1 MTTGAP
7 LLLGSTTMELIVV
20 TGLSGAGRHS
30 VMGALEDSGCT
41 ALDNV
46 PPRLLEP
53 LLELESKLQPSHDRL
68 VVGMDSRQADF
79 VQEFDPLLERLRA
92 GNVPVQVVFVEA
104 DDDVL
109 LRRYSETRRPHHLAL
124 LGTAGEGIRRE
135 REILAPIRAMATTI
149 LDTSRLNLSEL
160 RLRIAALVPTL
171 PTRSTAV
178 RLLSF
183 GFKRGVP
190 ADVDV
195 VLDARFLPNPYY
207 IEALKPLTGRDWP
220 VQEYLLESP
229 DFREFLE
236 RTEAWLRWSLPLVQ
250 QEGRAYHTL
259 AIGCTG
265 GQHRSVALVEMLAR
279 RLEREVASLTVRH
292 RELDS

>member
-1 MTTGAP
+1 
-7 LLLGSTTMELIVV
+7 MELIVV

-53 LLELESKLQPSHDRL
+53 LLELESKLQPARDRL

-79 VQEFDPLLERLRA
+79 AQEFGPLLERLRT

-104 DDDVL
+104 EDSVL

-124 LGTAGEGIRRE
+124 LGSAGEGIQRE

-149 LDTSRLNLSEL
+149 LDTSGLSLSEL
-160 RLRIAALVPTL
+160 RQRIAALVPQL

-183 GFKRGVP
+183 GYKRGVP
-190 ADVDV
+190 ADADV

-207 IEALKPLTGRDWP
+207 VEALKPLTGRDP
-220 VQEYLLESP
+220 AVREYLLEAP
-229 DFREFLE
+229 EFREFLE
-236 RTEAWLRWSLPLVQ
+236 RTEAWLRWSLPLVR

-265 GQHRSVALVEMLAR
+265 GQHRSVALVELLAHRLR
-279 RLEREVASLTVRH
+279 RDVAALTVRH
-292 RELDS
+292 RELDG

>member
-1 MTTGAP
+1 
-7 LLLGSTTMELIVV
+7 MELIVV

-30 VMGALEDSGCT
+30 VLGALEDTGCT

-46 PPRLLEP
+46 PVRLLEP
-53 LLELESKLQPSHDRL
+53 LMELESKLQASHDRL

-79 VQEFDPLLERLRA
+79 ASEFGPLLERLRI
-92 GNVPVQVVFVEA
+92 GNTPVQVVFVEA
-104 DDDVL
+104 SDDIL

-135 REILAPIRAMATTI
+135 RELLAPIRALATTI
-149 LDTSRLNLSEL
+149 LDTSHLSLSEL
-160 RLRIAALVPTL
+160 RLRIAALVPHL
-171 PTRSTAV
+171 PTRHTAV

-190 ADVDV
+190 ADADV

-207 IEALKPLTGRDWP
+207 VEALKPLNGKDWP
-220 VQEYLLESP
+220 VQEYLLEAP
-229 DFREFLE
+229 EFREFLQRAE
-236 RTEAWLRWSLPLVQ
+236 DWLRWSLPLVQ

-265 GQHRSVALVEMLAR
+265 GQHRSVALVEMLAH
-279 RLEREVASLTVRH
+279 RLRNDVAALSIRH
-292 RELDS
+292 RELDG

>member
-1 MTTGAP
+1 
-7 LLLGSTTMELIVV
+7 MELIVV

-30 VMGALEDSGCT
+30 VLGALEDSGCT

-53 LLELESKLQPSHDRL
+53 LLKLESKLQPNLARL
-68 VVGMDSRQADF
+68 VVGMDSRQLEF
-79 VQEFDPLLERLRA
+79 VQEFEPLLERLKR
-92 GNVPVQVVFVEA
+92 GKVRVLVVFVEA
-104 DDDVL
+104 ADEVL

-124 LGTAGEGIRRE
+124 LGTAEEGVHRE
-135 REILAPIRAMATTI
+135 RQLLAPIRALATTI
-149 LDTSRLNLSEL
+149 LDTSHLSLSEL
-160 RLRIAALVPTL
+160 RLRIGALVPQV

-190 ADVDV
+190 ADADV
-195 VLDARFLPNPYY
+195 ILDARFLPNPFYV
-207 IEALKPLTGRDWP
+207 EALKPLTGCDWP
-220 VQEYLLESP
+220 VQEYLLESA

-236 RTEAWLRWSLPLVQ
+236 RAESWLRWSLPLVQ

-265 GQHRSVALVEMLAR
+265 GQHRSVALVEMLAH
-279 RLEREVASLTVRH
+279 RLKADVAALTIRH
-292 RELDS
+292 RELEGG

>member
-1 MTTGAP
+1 
-7 LLLGSTTMELIVV
+7 MELIVV

-30 VMGALEDSGCT
+30 VLGALEDTGCT

-46 PPRLLEP
+46 PVRLLEP
-53 LLELESKLQPSHDRL
+53 LMELETKLQASHDRL

-79 VQEFDPLLERLRA
+79 ASEFGPLLERLRI
-92 GNVPVQVVFVEA
+92 GNTPVQVVFVEA
-104 DDDVL
+104 SDDIL

-135 REILAPIRAMATTI
+135 RELLAPIRALATTI
-149 LDTSRLNLSEL
+149 LDTSHLSLSEL
-160 RLRIAALVPTL
+160 RLRIAALVPHL
-171 PTRSTAV
+171 PTRHTAV

-190 ADVDV
+190 ADADV
-195 VLDARFLPNPYY
+195 ILDARFLPNPYY
-207 IEALKPLTGRDWP
+207 VEALKPLNGKDWP
-220 VQEYLLESP
+220 VQEYLLEAP
-229 DFREFLE
+229 EFREFLQRAE
-236 RTEAWLRWSLPLVQ
+236 DWLRWSLPLVQ

-265 GQHRSVALVEMLAR
+265 GQHRSVALVEMLAH
-279 RLEREVASLTVRH
+279 RLRNDVAALSIRH
-292 RELDS
+292 RELDG

>member
-1 MTTGAP
+1 
-7 LLLGSTTMELIVV
+7 MELIVV

-30 VMGALEDSGCT
+30 VMGALEDNGCT

-53 LLELESKLQPSHDRL
+53 LLELEAKLQPNRERL
-68 VVGMDSRQADF
+68 VVGMDSRQVEFA
-79 VQEFDPLLERLRA
+79 QEFEPLLERLRI

-104 DDDVL
+104 GDDVL

-135 REILAPIRAMATTI
+135 RELLAPIRALATTI
-149 LDTSRLNLSEL
+149 LDTSRLTLSDL
-160 RLRIAALVPTL
+160 RQRIAALVPQL
-171 PTRSTAV
+171 PTRNTAV

-183 GFKRGVP
+183 GFKRGIP
-190 ADVDV
+190 ADADV
-195 VLDARFLPNPYY
+195 ILDARFLPNPFYV
-207 IEALKPLTGRDWP
+207 EALKPLTGRDWP
-220 VQEYLLESP
+220 VKEYLLESP

-236 RTEAWLRWSLPLVQ
+236 RAEAWLRWSLPLVQ

-265 GQHRSVALVEMLAR
+265 GQHRSVALVEMLAE
-279 RLEREVASLTVRH
+279 RLKRDVAALSVRH
-292 RELDS
+292 RELEG

>member
-1 MTTGAP
+1 
-7 LLLGSTTMELIVV
+7 
-20 TGLSGAGRHS
+20 
-30 VMGALEDSGCT
+30 MGALEDSGCT

-53 LLELESKLQPSHDRL
+53 LLELESKLQPARDRL

-79 VQEFDPLLERLRA
+79 AQEFGPLLERLRT

-104 DDDVL
+104 EDSAL

-124 LGTAGEGIRRE
+124 LGSAGEGIQRE
-135 REILAPIRAMATTI
+135 RQILAPIRAMATTI
-149 LDTSRLNLSEL
+149 LDTSSLSLSEL
-160 RLRIAALVPTL
+160 RQRIAALVPQL

-190 ADVDV
+190 ADADV

-207 IEALKPLTGRDWP
+207 VEALKPLTGRDSA
-220 VQEYLLESP
+220 VREYLLEAP
-229 DFREFLE
+229 EFREFLE
-236 RTEAWLRWSLPLVQ
+236 RAEAWLRWSLPLVQ

-265 GQHRSVALVEMLAR
+265 GQHRSVALVELLAHRLR
-279 RLEREVASLTVRH
+279 RDVAALTVRH
-292 RELDS
+292 RELDG

>member
-1 MTTGAP
+1 
-7 LLLGSTTMELIVV
+7 MELIVV

-30 VMGALEDSGCT
+30 VLGALEDSGCT

-53 LLELESKLQPSHDRL
+53 LLELESKLQPGHERL

-79 VQEFDPLLERLRA
+79 AQEFGPLLESLRV
-92 GNVPVQVVFVEA
+92 GNIPVQVVFVEA
-104 DDDVL
+104 GEEVL

-135 REILAPIRAMATTI
+135 RDLLAPIRALATTI
-149 LDTSRLNLSEL
+149 LDTSHLSLSEL
-160 RLRIAALVPTL
+160 RLRIAALVPQL
-171 PTRSTAV
+171 PTRHTAV

-190 ADVDV
+190 ADADV
-195 VLDARFLPNPYY
+195 ILDARFLPNPYY
-207 IEALKPLTGRDWP
+207 VEALKSLTGQDWP
-220 VQEYLLESP
+220 VQEYLLESHE
-229 DFREFLE
+229 FREFLE
-236 RTEAWLRWSLPLVQ
+236 RAESWLRWSLPLVQ

-265 GQHRSVALVEMLAR
+265 GQHRSVALVEMLAQ
-279 RLEREVASLTVRH
+279 RLKRDVAALTVRH
-292 RELDS
+292 RELDG

>member
-1 MTTGAP
+1 
-7 LLLGSTTMELIVV
+7 MELIVV

-30 VMGALEDSGCT
+30 VLGALEDSGCT

-46 PPRLLEP
+46 PPRLLLP
-53 LLELESKLQPSHDRL
+53 LLELESKLQPVRDRL
-68 VVGMDSRQADF
+68 VVGMDSRQPDF
-79 VQEFDPLLERLRA
+79 AEEFGPLLEQLRIA
-92 GNVPVQVVFVEA
+92 HVAVQVVFIEA
-104 DDDVL
+104 DDEVL

-135 REILAPIRAMATTI
+135 RELLAPIKALATTI
-149 LDTSRLNLSEL
+149 LDTSRLSLSEL
-160 RLRIAALVPTL
+160 RLRIAALVPHL

-190 ADVDV
+190 ADADV

-207 IEALKPLTGRDWP
+207 VEALKPLTGRDSP
-220 VQEYLLESP
+220 VQEYLLESHE
-229 DFREFLE
+229 FREFLE
-236 RTEAWLRWSLPLVQ
+236 RAESWLRWSLPLVQ

-265 GQHRSVALVEMLAR
+265 GQHRSVALVELLAHR
-279 RLEREVASLTVRH
+279 IRREVAALSVRH
-292 RELDS
+292 RELDG

>member
-1 MTTGAP
+1 
-7 LLLGSTTMELIVV
+7 MELIVV

-30 VMGALEDSGCT
+30 VLGALEDTGCT

-53 LLELESKLQPSHDRL
+53 LLELEAKLRPDRERL

-79 VQEFDPLLERLRA
+79 PLEFGPLLERLRTT
-92 GNVPVQVVFVEA
+92 NVPVQVVFVEA
-104 DDDVL
+104 SEEVL
-109 LRRYSETRRPHHLAL
+109 LRRFSETRRPHHLAL
-124 LGTAGEGIRRE
+124 LGTAGEGIQRE
-135 REILAPIRAMATTI
+135 RELLAPIRALATTI
-149 LDTSRLNLSEL
+149 LDTSQLSLSEL
-160 RLRIAALVPTL
+160 RLRLAALVPQM

-190 ADVDV
+190 PDVDV
-195 VLDARFLPNPYY
+195 ILDARFLPNPYY
-207 IEALKPLTGRDWP
+207 VEALKPLTGRDWP
-220 VQEYLLESP
+220 VQQFLLESHE
-229 DFREFLE
+229 FREFLE
-236 RTEAWLRWSLPLVQ
+236 RAESWLRWSLPLVQ

-265 GQHRSVALVEMLAR
+265 GQHRSVALVEMLAH
-279 RLEREVASLTVRH
+279 RLKGDVAALSVRH
-292 RELDS
+292 RELGN

>member
-1 MTTGAP
+1 
-7 LLLGSTTMELIVV
+7 MELIVV

-30 VMGALEDSGCT
+30 VLGALEDSGCT

-53 LLELESKLQPSHDRL
+53 LLELEAKLQPSRERL
-68 VVGMDSRQADF
+68 VVVMDSRQAEF
-79 VQEFDPLLERLRA
+79 VQEFAPLLDRLNR
-92 GNVPVQVVFVEA
+92 GQIPVQVVFVEA
-104 DDDVL
+104 ADDVL

-124 LGTAGEGIRRE
+124 LGTAEEGVRRE
-135 REILAPIRAMATTI
+135 RELLAPIRALATTI
-149 LDTSRLNLSEL
+149 LDTSHLSLSEL
-160 RLRIAALVPTL
+160 RLRIAALVPQV

-190 ADVDV
+190 ADADV
-195 VLDARFLPNPYY
+195 ILDARFLPNPFYV
-207 IEALKPLTGRDWP
+207 EVLKPLTGRDWL
-220 VQEYLLESP
+220 VQEYLLECP

-236 RTEAWLRWSLPLVQ
+236 RAESWLRWSLPLVQ

-265 GQHRSVALVEMLAR
+265 GQHRSVALVEMLGH
-279 RLEREVASLTVRH
+279 RLKSDVAALTIRH
-292 RELDS
+292 RELPG

>member
-1 MTTGAP
+1 
-7 LLLGSTTMELIVV
+7 MELIVV

-30 VMGALEDSGCT
+30 VLGALEDSGCT

-53 LLELESKLQPSHDRL
+53 LLELESKLQPGHERL
-68 VVGMDSRQADF
+68 VVGMDMRQPEF
-79 VQEFDPLLERLRA
+79 VQEFGPLLERVQSSSVR
-92 GNVPVQVVFVEA
+92 VQVVFVEA
-104 DDDVL
+104 AEDVL
-109 LRRYSETRRPHHLAL
+109 LRRFSETRRPHHLAL
-124 LGTAGEGIRRE
+124 LGTAGEGIQRE
-135 REILAPIRAMATTI
+135 RELLAPIRALATTI
-149 LDTSRLNLSEL
+149 LDTSHLSLSEL
-160 RLRIAALVPTL
+160 RLRIAALVPQL
-171 PTRSTAV
+171 PARNTAV

-190 ADVDV
+190 ADADV

-207 IEALKPLTGRDWP
+207 VEALKPLTGRDWP

-229 DFREFLE
+229 EYREFLE
-236 RTEAWLRWSLPLVQ
+236 RAESWLRWSLPLVQ

-265 GQHRSVALVEMLAR
+265 GQHRSVALVEMLAH
-279 RLEREVASLTVRH
+279 RLKRDVAALTIRH
-292 RELDS
+292 RELEG

>member
-1 MTTGAP
+1 
-7 LLLGSTTMELIVV
+7 MELIVV

-30 VMGALEDSGCT
+30 VLGALEDTGCT

-53 LLELESKLQPSHDRL
+53 LLELEAKLQPNRERL

-79 VQEFDPLLERLRA
+79 PQEFGPLLERLRT

-104 DDDVL
+104 SEEVI
-109 LRRYSETRRPHHLAL
+109 LRRFSETRRPHHLAL
-124 LGTAGEGIRRE
+124 LGTAGEGIQRE
-135 REILAPIRAMATTI
+135 RELLAPIRALATTI
-149 LDTSRLNLSEL
+149 LDTSQLTLSEL
-160 RLRIAALVPTL
+160 RLRIAALVPQL
-171 PTRSTAV
+171 PTRRTAV

-190 ADVDV
+190 PDVDV
-195 VLDARFLPNPYY
+195 ILDARFLPNPYY
-207 IEALKPLTGRDWP
+207 VEALKPLTGRDGP
-220 VQEYLLESP
+220 VQQFLLES
-229 DFREFLE
+229 REFKEFLDRAE
-236 RTEAWLRWSLPLVQ
+236 SWLRWSLPLVQ

-265 GQHRSVALVEMLAR
+265 GQHRSVALVEMLAQ
-279 RLEREVASLTVRH
+279 RLRGDVAALSVRH
-292 RELDS
+292 RELEG

>member
-1 MTTGAP
+1 
-7 LLLGSTTMELIVV
+7 MELIVV

-30 VMGALEDSGCT
+30 VLGALEDTGCT

-46 PPRLLEP
+46 PARLLEP
-53 LLELESKLQPSHDRL
+53 LIELEAKLPSAHERL

-79 VQEFDPLLERLRA
+79 ANEFGPLLERLRT
-92 GNVPVQVVFVEA
+92 GNTPVQVVFVEA
-104 DDDVL
+104 SDEIL
-109 LRRYSETRRPHHLAL
+109 LRRYSETRRPHHLGL

-135 REILAPIRAMATTI
+135 RELLAPIRAMATTI
-149 LDTSRLNLSEL
+149 LDTSHLSLSDL
-160 RLRIAALVPTL
+160 RQRIAGLVPHL
-171 PTRSTAV
+171 PTRHTAV

-190 ADVDV
+190 ADADV
-195 VLDARFLPNPYY
+195 ILDARFLPNPYY
-207 IEALKPLTGRDWP
+207 VEALKPLNGTDWP

-229 DFREFLE
+229 QFREFLDKAE
-236 RTEAWLRWSLPLVQ
+236 DWLRWSLPLVQ

-265 GQHRSVALVEMLAR
+265 GQHRSVALVEMLAH
-279 RLEREVASLTVRH
+279 RLRNDVAALSIRH
-292 RELDS
+292 RELDG

>member
-1 MTTGAP
+1 
-7 LLLGSTTMELIVV
+7 MELIVV

-30 VMGALEDSGCT
+30 VLGALEDSGCT

-53 LLELESKLQPSHDRL
+53 LLELESKLQPNRERL
-68 VVGMDSRQADF
+68 VVGMDSRQAEF
-79 VQEFDPLLERLRA
+79 VQEFEPLLERLNL

-104 DDDVL
+104 AEEVL
-109 LRRYSETRRPHHLAL
+109 LRRFSETRRPHHLAM
-124 LGTAGEGIRRE
+124 LGTAEEGVRRE
-135 REILAPIRAMATTI
+135 REMLAPIRALATTI
-149 LDTSRLNLSEL
+149 LDTSHLSLSEL
-160 RLRIAALVPTL
+160 RLRVAALVPHL
-171 PTRSTAV
+171 PTRNTAV

-183 GFKRGVP
+183 GYKRGLP
-190 ADVDV
+190 ADADV

-207 IEALKPLTGRDWP
+207 VEALKSLSGRDWP

-236 RTEAWLRWSLPLVQ
+236 RAEAWLRWSLPLVQ

-265 GQHRSVALVEMLAR
+265 GQHRSVALVEMLAH
-279 RLEREVASLTVRH
+279 RLRNDVAALTIRH
-292 RELDS
+292 RELEG

>member
-1 MTTGAP
+1 
-7 LLLGSTTMELIVV
+7 MELIIV

-30 VMGALEDSGCT
+30 VLGALEDSGCT

-53 LLELESKLQPSHDRL
+53 LLELEARLQPRPERL
-68 VVGMDSRQADF
+68 VVGMDTRQAEF
-79 VQEFDPLLERLRA
+79 AQEFGSLLERLNR
-92 GNVPVQVVFVEA
+92 GQVPVQVVFVEA
-104 DDDVL
+104 APEVL
-109 LRRYSETRRPHHLAL
+109 LRRFSETRRPHPLAPA
-124 LGTAGEGIRRE
+124 GTAEEGIRQ
-135 REILAPIRAMATTI
+135 EIELMGPIRAIATTV
-149 LDTSRLNLSEL
+149 LNTSQMTLSEL
-160 RLRIAALVPTL
+160 RQRVAALVPQV

-190 ADVDV
+190 ADADV
-195 VLDARFLPNPYY
+195 ILDARFLPNPFYV
-207 IEALKPLTGRDWP
+207 EALKPLSGKDWP
-220 VQEYLLESP
+220 VQEYLLESA

-236 RTEAWLRWSLPLVQ
+236 RAESWLRWSLPLVQ

-265 GQHRSVALVEMLAR
+265 GQHRSVALVEMLAH
-279 RLEREVASLTVRH
+279 RLSHDVAALSVRH
-292 RELDS
+292 RELDK